1 MIERCS
7 GHGGTFGVLKPT
19 FEVAMKVG
27 KPAARTANTQGN
39 AHVVSDCPLAAKHLK
54 QGMRALDETASP
66 SEIAHPVELMAKPTA
81 GGVTMMSAAERKIT
95 RSDLIDLTRYGKE
108 RAERRKAMLPVKR
121 LRRVEVG
128 PHATFY
134 FECYD
139 TMWLQVHEMLYIERG
154 GEEQIADELRAY
166 NPLIPQKGELVATVM
181 FEIVDPDQR
190 ARILRQLTNI
200 EETAFL
206 DVSGERIKAS
216 FETDVD
222 RTAEDGKTSSV
233 HF

>member
-1 MIERCS
+1 
-7 GHGGTFGVLKPT
+7 
-19 FEVAMKVG
+19 
-27 KPAARTANTQGN
+27 
-39 AHVVSDCPLAAKHLK
+39 
-54 QGMRALDETASP
+54 
-66 SEIAHPVELMAKPTA
+66 
-81 GGVTMMSAAERKIT
+81 MSATERKIT
-95 RSDLIDLTRYGKE
+95 RADLIDLTRYGKE
-108 RAERRKAMLPVKR
+108 RAERRKVLLPIKR

-139 TMWLQVHEMLYIERG
+139 TMWQQVHEMLYVERG
-154 GEEQIADELRAY
+154 GEAQIDDELNAY

-181 FEIVDPDQR
+181 FEIADPEQR
-190 ARILRQLTNI
+190 ARILRQLTNV

-206 DVSGERIKAS
+206 DVGGERLKAS

-233 HF
+233 HFLRFKLNAAQVSKFRDAGVPVMLGFTHTNYGHIAMVQGATRDELVKDLG

>member
-1 MIERCS
+1 
-7 GHGGTFGVLKPT
+7 
-19 FEVAMKVG
+19 
-27 KPAARTANTQGN
+27 
-39 AHVVSDCPLAAKHLK
+39 
-54 QGMRALDETASP
+54 
-66 SEIAHPVELMAKPTA
+66 
-81 GGVTMMSAAERKIT
+81 MMSAAERKIT

-108 RAERRKAMLPVKR
+108 RAERRKAMLPIKR

-139 TMWLQVHEMLYIERG
+139 TMWQQVHEMLYIERG

-190 ARILRQLTNI
+190 ARVLRQLTNI

-233 HF
+233 HFLKFSLGPAQVAKFRDSAVPVMLGFTHSNYGHIAVLQADTRAELVKDLG

>member
-1 MIERCS
+1 
-7 GHGGTFGVLKPT
+7 
-19 FEVAMKVG
+19 
-27 KPAARTANTQGN
+27 
-39 AHVVSDCPLAAKHLK
+39 
-54 QGMRALDETASP
+54 
-66 SEIAHPVELMAKPTA
+66 
-81 GGVTMMSAAERKIT
+81 MMSAAERKIT

-233 HF
+233 HFLKFRLSPSQVGTFRDGAVPVMLGFTHSNYGHIAVLQADTRAELVKDLE